1 MQSSELRVDFLHD
14 TESSDLKPDFPHDQA
29 PREYTF
35 RAFLLATFLT
45 VIFGAAAGYL
55 GLKIGMTFAA
65 SIPASVMALAVLRG
79 LFRDSTA
86 LESNIVQ
93 TQASSG
99 EGLMGAVVYMVPALI
114 FLGLEPSATQ
124 LVLMSLAG
132 GLLGV
137 FMLIPLRHF
146 LIVTQHRVLP
156 FPEGTACANILRLGE
171 KTSGDARFIFTGF
184 GIGGLYNLIT
194 ADGLQLFSA
203 QLNFTF
209 QRLWGL
215 TLGVHL
221 TPLMVG
227 VGFLVGQAVGLT
239 MLGGALLKGVVIIPA
254 LNLASSWSSAGSFT
268 EEQVQF
274 YVRMI
279 GAGAVATGGF
289 LAILK
294 MLPQFFAAVK
304 SAVCGLRSR
313 EAGGHIPR
321 IYRDIPIRAVIVVV
335 AAALGLSLW
344 ALVLG
349 ISRYRFPSPITLVLA
364 LLLTS
369 ILGFLFIAL
378 CARLVGI
385 LGTSS
390 YPLSGMTIG
399 ALLVSVAVL
408 RLSGL
413 SGAEGMMAALVIGT
427 TICAGIAICADM
439 AQDLKTGAL
448 LGATPYRQ
456 QIAQAVGA
464 IMTAFIAVLVIML
477 FQQSGELYRL
487 PAPQARMMA
496 AIVQSVMTDQFQW
509 QFVGIGAAIAIVAEL
524 IGISSILLAVGLYL
538 PVPLASAFI
547 LGGAVR
553 GVFDRKH
560 AGSAEKENLERRA
573 TLLASGLIGG
583 WAVIGV
589 LLVVFV
595 ALREARLLDFN
606 LAVFSLPQPG
616 LSFAYLLDLVLSLT
630 GCAAVIYFFGKVTR
644 MWGGARNWRRP

>member
-1 MQSSELRVDFLHD
+1 MEPSE
-14 TESSDLKPDFPHDQA
+14 LKPDFPHDQA
-29 PREYTF
+29 PREFTI
-35 RAFLLATFLT
+35 RAFLLATVLT
-45 VIFGAAAGYL
+45 VVFGAAAGYL

-79 LFRDSTA
+79 LFRDSSA

-114 FLGLEPSATQ
+114 FLGLQPSGAQ
-124 LVLMSLAG
+124 IVLMSLAG

-146 LIVTQHRVLP
+146 LIVDQHRVLP

-171 KTSGDARFIFTGF
+171 ETSGDARFIFAGF
-184 GIGGLYNLIT
+184 GIGGLYNLLT
-194 ADGLQLFSA
+194 ADGLRLFSA
-203 QLNFTF
+203 QINLSF
-209 QRLWGL
+209 QRLCGA
-215 TLGVHL
+215 TVGIHL
-221 TPLMVG
+221 TPLMLG
-227 VGFLVGQAVGLT
+227 VGFLVGQGVGLT
-239 MLGGALLKGVVIIPA
+239 MLGGALLKGVVIIPI
-254 LNLASSWSSAGSFT
+254 LNCASAWGSTGTFT
-268 EEQVQF
+268 DEQVQF
-274 YVRMI
+274 YVRLI

-294 MLPQFFAAVK
+294 MLPQFVAAVK
-304 SAVCGLRSR
+304 SAVGGLRGR
-313 EAGGHIPR
+313 DEARRIPR
-321 IYRDIPIRAVIVVV
+321 IHRDIPIRVVV
-335 AAALGLSLW
+335 VVIAAALGLSLW

-349 ISRYRFPSPITLVLA
+349 ISRYAFPTPTTLVLA
-364 LLLTS
+364 LLLIS
-369 ILGFLFIAL
+369 VLGFLFIAL

-390 YPLSGMTIG
+390 YPLSGMTIS
-399 ALLVSVAVL
+399 ALLVAVAVL

-427 TICAGIAICADM
+427 IICVAIAICADM
-439 AQDLKTGAL
+439 SQDLKTGAL

-456 QIAQAVGA
+456 QIAQTVGA
-464 IMTAFIAVLVIML
+464 LITAFVAVLVIML
-477 FQQSGELYRL
+477 FQESGELERL

-509 QFVGIGAAIAIVAEL
+509 LFVGIGAGIAILAEL
-524 IGISSILLAVGLYL
+524 VGISSILLAVGLYL

-553 GVFDRKH
+553 GLFDRRY
-560 AGSAEKENLERRA
+560 AGSAEKESLERRA
-573 TLLASGLIGG
+573 TMLASGLIGG
-583 WAVIGV
+583 WAVVGV

-595 ALREARLLDFN
+595 AVRTFRLFDFE
-606 LAVFSLPQPG
+606 LAVASLPEPG
-616 LSFAYLLDLVLSLT
+616 ISLAYLRDLILSLI
-630 GCAAVIYFFGKVTR
+630 GCAAVIFYFGKVAKLWRASKDVT
-644 MWGGARNWRRP
+644 ARRS

>member
-1 MQSSELRVDFLHD
+1 MTIRLQPMES
-14 TESSDLKPDFPHDQA
+14 TELKPDFPFDKA

-35 RAFLLATFLT
+35 RAFILATLLT

-114 FLGLEPSATQ
+114 FLGLEPSGAQ
-124 LVLMSLAG
+124 IVLMSLAG

-137 FMLIPLRHF
+137 FILVPLRHY
-146 LIVTQHRVLP
+146 LIVVQHRALP

-171 KTSGDARFIFTGF
+171 KTSVDARYIFTGF
-184 GIGGLYNLIT
+184 GIGGLYNLLT
-194 ADGLQLFSA
+194 ADGLRLFSA
-203 QLNFTF
+203 QLSFSV
-209 QRLWGL
+209 QRLCGL
-215 TLGVHL
+215 TVGIHL
-221 TPLMVG
+221 TPLMLG
-227 VGFLVGQAVGLT
+227 VGFLVGPGVGLT
-239 MLGGALLKGVVIIPA
+239 MLGGALLKGVVILPV
-254 LNLASSWSSAGSFT
+254 LNCASGWAGSSAFS

-274 YVRMI
+274 YVRLI

-294 MLPQFFAAVK
+294 MLPQFVAAVK
-304 SAVCGLRSR
+304 SAVGGLRSR
-313 EAGGHIPR
+313 ESTHRVPR
-321 IYRDIPIRAVIVVV
+321 IHQDVPIQAVVLVIAV
-335 AAALGLSLW
+335 ALGLSLW

-349 ISRYRFPSPITLVLA
+349 IGRYGFPSLVTLILA
-364 LLLTS
+364 LLLIS
-369 ILGFLFIAL
+369 VLGFLFVTL

-390 YPLSGMTIG
+390 YPLSGMTIS
-399 ALLVSVAVL
+399 ALLAAVAVL

-413 SGAEGMMAALVIGT
+413 SGEAGMMAALVIGT
-427 TICAGIAICADM
+427 TICVAIAICADM
-439 AQDLKTGAL
+439 SQDLKTGAL

-464 IMTAFIAVLVIML
+464 LITAFVAVLVIML
-477 FQQSGELYRL
+477 FQESGELDRL

-509 QFVGIGAAIAIVAEL
+509 LYVGIGVGIAIVAEL

-553 GVFDRKH
+553 GLFDRRH
-560 AGSAEKENLERRA
+560 AGSEQKEGLERRA

-589 LLVVFV
+589 LLVAFV
-595 ALREARLLDFN
+595 ALREFG
-606 LAVFSLPQPG
+606 AVNFDLGVATLPQPG
-616 LSFAYLLDLVLSLT
+616 FSLAYFRDLIFSLT
-630 GCAAVIYFFGKVTR
+630 GCAVVIYYFGRVTK
-644 MWGGARNWRRP
+644 MWGKSKNQQPS